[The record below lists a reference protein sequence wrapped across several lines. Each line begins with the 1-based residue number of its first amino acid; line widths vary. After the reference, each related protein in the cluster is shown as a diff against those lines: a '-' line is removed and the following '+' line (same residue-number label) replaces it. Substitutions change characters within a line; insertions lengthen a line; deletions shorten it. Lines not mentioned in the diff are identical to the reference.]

1 LQRIRLGCALATSLL
16 AVFVAGARSV
26 NAQSAARFPARDTA
40 RTAQATETAAP
51 DSSHVQ
57 KTFFTRRDAV
67 LTGAAL
73 AGSAVVSI
81 FDERISHWAQQPS
94 VQGSSSRHDLVDNL
108 TVINEQPLTIAAVAT
123 YGIGRLTGS
132 ETVSDIGL
140 HTTEALV
147 LTVGISELVRGP
159 LGRLRPHESP
169 NDAFD
174 FKFWRGFT
182 DFAGRSYP
190 SLHAAVAFATAAS
203 VTGEVHE
210 RWPGAAPYVGTVL
223 YAAAMVPGLT
233 RIYLNQHWTSD
244 VVAGAFVG
252 QLLGSRVVKYA
263 HSHRR
268 SRLDRV
274 LLGTSVVPTSG
285 GVLVMV
291 NTRGLAGGK

>member
-1 LQRIRLGCALATSLL
+1 MNRIRLAAIVAACFTPALSL
-16 AVFVAGARSV
+16 A
-26 NAQSAARFPARDTA
+26 AQRAPRDTA
-40 RTAQATETAAP
+40 
-51 DSSHVQ
+51 HVQ
-57 KTFFTRRDAV
+57 KTFFTRRDAIV
-67 LTGAAL
+67 AATAL

-108 TVINEQPLTIAAVAT
+108 TVINEQPLTIGAVAT

-132 ETVSDIGL
+132 ETVTDIGL
-140 HTTEALV
+140 HTSEALL
-147 LTVGISELVRGP
+147 LTVGVSELIRGP

-169 NDAFD
+169 NDAFQ
-174 FKFWRGFT
+174 FHFWRGFT

-203 VTGEVHE
+203 VTGEVRE
-210 RWPGAAPYVGTVL
+210 RWPGATPYVGTAL
-223 YAAAMVPGLT
+223 YTAALVPGLT
-233 RIYLNQHWTSD
+233 RIYLNQHWASV

-252 QLLGSRVVKYA
+252 QLLGSRVVHYA

-274 LLGTSVVPTSG
+274 LLGTTLVPTANG
-285 GVLVMV
+285 VMVLV
-291 NTRGLAGGK
+291 NSNNLGAAK